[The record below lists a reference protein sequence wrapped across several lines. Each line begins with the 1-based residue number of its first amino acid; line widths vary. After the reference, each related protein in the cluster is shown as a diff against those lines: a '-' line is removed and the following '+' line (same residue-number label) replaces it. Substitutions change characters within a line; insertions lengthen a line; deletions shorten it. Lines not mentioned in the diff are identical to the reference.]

1 MKKIGQF
8 EVKTETFSTEINIK
22 DLKIGVNSVKNHFVI
37 VDNNYKIEHVIDKT
51 CDHAGGK
58 LIKK

>member
-1 MKKIGQF
+1 MRKIGQF

-37 VDNNYKIEHVIDKT
+37 VDIAYQEFLHIQI
-51 CDHAGGK
+51 
-58 LIKK
+58 